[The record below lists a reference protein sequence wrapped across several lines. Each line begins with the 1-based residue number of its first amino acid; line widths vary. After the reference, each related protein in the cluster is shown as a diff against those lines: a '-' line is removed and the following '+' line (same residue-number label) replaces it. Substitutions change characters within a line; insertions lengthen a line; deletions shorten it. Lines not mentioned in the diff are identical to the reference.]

1 MPRGFVAL
9 PGAPAGAG
17 GHIYIRCPACGES
30 SPESSL
36 RRRAMV
42 CPWCD
47 HHLPLEANLRRD
59 ALADEGSFRP
69 LKGAAADASL
79 FGWARLAGHEIALAL
94 SNPAAEWNPDECQA
108 LLNLVEAALREHRP
122 LLWVLSAPQGT
133 DPQHW
138 PGLQVVLQA
147 YRQAALPWLT
157 LLSGPCYGPLAALA
171 LQSDL
176 VLAEPGADLT
186 PLLPPARRRAG
197 RPPESV
203 RRPHALLRAGWAD
216 AVLPRSEQRAGL
228 ILLLDLLLAPGP
240 NPTRPGSAR
249 QGHRAAAPAPLEA
262 LCDPFFELHGDR
274 RGGDDPALVGG
285 LGRLRGDGRTVLML
299 AAGPRS
305 ERGIGPAGWR
315 KAARLLDLAGRLG
328 LPVVTLVA
336 RTGLRL
342 GPGHAPGEAAAALGE
357 ALHALLEVPV
367 PTIAVQ
373 MDDAEGL
380 AGQLLLTTDRLL
392 CSTTA
397 VGRRPAEP
405 CPEATFRERDLP
417 ELLAQ
422 HLEELTRT
430 YVVHG
435 PLGRRQLLRRR
446 YVRWTRLG
454 RSQEGS
460 PDALPGEE
468 G

>member
-9 PGAPAGAG
+9 PGVPADAA

-47 HHLPLEANLRRD
+47 HHLPMGADLRRD

-69 LKGAAADASL
+69 LAGAAADTSL

-94 SNPAAEWNPDECQA
+94 SDPAAEWNPGECQA
-108 LLNLVEAALREHRP
+108 LLNLAETALREHRP

-138 PGLQVVLQA
+138 PGLQVVFQA
-147 YRQAALPWLT
+147 YRQAGLPRLT
-157 LLSGPCYGPLAALA
+157 LLAGPCCGSLAALA

-176 VLAEPGADLT
+176 VLAEPGAALT
-186 PLLPPARRRAG
+186 PWPPAARGQAG
-197 RPPESV
+197 RLPESV
-203 RRPHALLRAGWAD
+203 RRPHILLRAGWAD

-228 ILLLDLLLAPGP
+228 ALLLDLLLAPGP
-240 NPTRPGSAR
+240 ARPGSAR
-249 QGHRAAAPAPLEA
+249 WGHHEAPAPLEA
-262 LCDPFFELHGDR
+262 LCTPFFELHGDR
-274 RGGDDPALVGG
+274 RSSDDPALVGG
-285 LGRLRGDGRTVLML
+285 LGRLRSDGRAVLVL
-299 AAGPRS
+299 AAGHRS

-397 VGRRPAEP
+397 AGRRPAEP
-405 CPEATFRERDLP
+405 CPEATFREKDLP
-417 ELLAQ
+417 DLLAQ
-422 HLEELTRT
+422 HLEELTHT

-460 PDALPGEE
+460 PDALLGEE